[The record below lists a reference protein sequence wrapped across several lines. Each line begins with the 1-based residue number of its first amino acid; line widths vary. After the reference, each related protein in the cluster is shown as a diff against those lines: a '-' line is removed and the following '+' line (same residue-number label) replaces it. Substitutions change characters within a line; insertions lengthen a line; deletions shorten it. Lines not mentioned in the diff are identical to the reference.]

1 VSWLL
6 LALAAGCAGPPGAGA
21 DPDVWD
27 WGLPEHF
34 SEPEVPA
41 DNPMSAEKVS
51 LGRLLFYDFQISVDG
66 GRSCGICHE
75 PAKGFTDGF
84 VKAVGTTGDIHPRN
98 TLSVANVAWR
108 AALTWRDPAVLSL
121 EAQLLSPLMGTEP
134 IVEMGMGGEEALL
147 LERLSD
153 FAPYPELFEAV
164 WPEEPAPISL
174 DNAARAIAAYERTL
188 ITADSPYD
196 RYLLGEEGALS
207 EAALRGMG
215 LFFGER
221 LGCGACHSGLF
232 LDRPLGD
239 DGQLADAPGYFNTG
253 LYNLDGE
260 GAYPPDD
267 PGLAAI
273 TGDPSDTGAF
283 RTPSLRNVAVTGSWS
298 HDGTVASLE
307 DAVDNYARGGRLLE
321 GVAYAGDGATSPYK
335 SPLIAGFAIS
345 DDERA
350 DVVAF
355 LEALTDWE
363 ALSDPRYA
371 DPFCRD
377 DSGDPT
383 DCLEPLSFD

>member
-1 VSWLL
+1 
-6 LALAAGCAGPPGAGA
+6 
-21 DPDVWD
+21 
-27 WGLPEHF
+27 
-34 SEPEVPA
+34 
-41 DNPMSAEKVS
+41 MSAEKVA
-51 LGRLLFYDFQISVDG
+51 LGKLLFYDFQISVDG

-84 VKAVGTTGDIHPRN
+84 VKAVGTAGDIHPRN

-108 AALTWRDPAVLSL
+108 ESLTWRDPSVVSL
-121 EAQLLSPLMGTEP
+121 EDQLLSPLMGIEP

-153 FAPYPELFEAV
+153 YAPYPELFEAV
-164 WPEEPAPISL
+164 WPDEPTPISV
-174 DNAARAIAAYERTL
+174 DNLARAIAAYERTL

-196 RYLLGEEGALS
+196 QYLLGEEGAMS
-207 EAALRGMG
+207 EAALRGMA

-221 LGCGACHSGLF
+221 LGCGSCHSGLF
-232 LDRPLGD
+232 LDRPLDG

-273 TGDPSDTGAF
+273 TGDPADTGAF
-283 RTPSLRNVAVTGSWS
+283 RTPSLRNVSATGPWS

-307 DAVDNYARGGRLLE
+307 DALDNYARGGRLLE
-321 GVAYAGDGATSPYK
+321 DVAYAGDGASNPYK

-345 DDERA
+345 EEERA

-363 ALSDPRYA
+363 SLSDPRYA

-377 DSGDPT
+377 DSGDPV